1 MILGLLPPL
10 YLKKIKSLNSQ
21 SAKAKAEALFSCSK
35 KEAIMWRSLQTV
47 SESLCLSD
55 TAGHMRNFHLYFIN
69 V

>member
-35 KEAIMWRSLQTV
+35 KEATQVAKLTDRQRKPL
-47 SESLCLSD
+47 
-55 TAGHMRNFHLYFIN
+55 FI
-69 V
+69 

>member
-47 SESLCLSD
+47 SES
-55 TAGHMRNFHLYFIN
+55 R
-69 V
+69 